1 MANRYFLQLNGKSQW
16 EEVDEFIYKNWKFAV
31 SEKGDVGRGE
41 GCRYSGNGVKCEDGR
56 VDMFFSKESPLSVRD
71 MAWVARMLGA
81 NKGDLDGYVQ
91 GPGIFVSPEYVM
103 LKKGLQTILKRV
115 GGEAF
120 VAKEKKV

>member
-1 MANRYFLQLNGKSQW
+1 MSNRYFLQLNGKSQW

-31 SEKGDVGRGE
+31 REKSDVDDGE
-41 GCRYSGNGVKCEDGR
+41 GCRYSGNGCKVEDGR
-56 VDMFFSKESPLSVRD
+56 VDMVFSKEVALSVKD

-81 NKGDLDGYVQ
+81 MKHDLDGFVQ
-91 GPGIFVSPEYVM
+91 GGGIFVTPEYVM
-103 LKKGLQTILKRV
+103 LKKGMQTILKRV